1 MKIAIIGSG
10 FYGCSLAITLSKKN
24 KVDLYEKEQ
33 NIFNGASS
41 CNQFRYHSGYHYP
54 RSQKTVN
61 EINKS
66 KKDFV
71 SFFSNGV
78 FKKTKNIYAIAN
90 KSKVNFKKYSKFL
103 KKNKLYFKQVNI
115 LDDVST
121 IEKSIIVK
129 EKILDFFKTKKKL
142 LNKIKK
148 NKVNLYLNKEFKRSY
163 LKNYD
168 KVLIATY
175 SNNNF
180 VLSNLGIKKLEK
192 NKYQLVEKIV
202 IQLPEKYKRKSYVV
216 IDGNFVCVDP
226 FLGTKYH
233 LLSDVKLSKIET
245 LISKYPNFN
254 SQKKKYLNKGVIK
267 NKKISRFREFIQN
280 SSKYLPF
287 LKKAK
292 YIGSMFVVRAIKIN
306 KENTDER
313 VTSVNYHNKRI
324 ISVLSGKWNNCI
336 YLARNLNLKK

>member
-66 KKDFV
+66 KKNFV
-71 SFFSNGV
+71 SFFSNQV
-78 FKKTKNIYAIAN
+78 FKKTKNFYAIAN

-216 IDGNFVCVDP
+216 VDGNFVCVDP

-254 SQKKKYLNKGVIK
+254 SQKKKYLNKGIIK

-313 VTSVNYHNKRI
+313 VTSVNYHNKKI

>member
-33 NIFNGASS
+33 DIFNGASS

-66 KKDFV
+66 QKDFV
-71 SFFSNGV
+71 SFFSSGV
-78 FKKTKNIYAIAN
+78 FKKTKNFYAIAN

-115 LDDVST
+115 LDNVST

-142 LNKIKK
+142 LNKIKI

-163 LKNYD
+163 LRSYD

-202 IQLPEKYKRKSYVV
+202 IHLPKKYKRKSYVV

-267 NKKISRFREFIQN
+267 NKKISRFKEFIQN

-292 YIGSMFVVRAIKIN
+292 YIGSMFVVRAIKMN

-313 VTSVNYHNKRI
+313 VTSVNYHNKKI

>member
-66 KKDFV
+66 KKNFV
-71 SFFSNGV
+71 SFFSNQV
-78 FKKTKNIYAIAN
+78 FKKTKNFYAIAN

-216 IDGNFVCVDP
+216 VDGNFVCVDP

-254 SQKKKYLNKGVIK
+254 SQKKKYLNKGIIK

-292 YIGSMFVVRAIKIN
+292 YIGSMFVV
-306 KENTDER
+306 
-313 VTSVNYHNKRI
+313 
-324 ISVLSGKWNNCI
+324 
-336 YLARNLNLKK
+336 

>member
-1 MKIAIIGSG
+1 MNFKYTVAMMDTVSENDMDDVVKTLHYRITITDVDVPENTIIPFRFG
-10 FYGCSLAITLSKKN
+10 T
-24 KVDLYEKEQ
+24 VDLDTPDVDSFIDFN
-33 NIFNGASS
+33 NISE
-41 CNQFRYHSGYHYP
+41 
-54 RSQKTVN
+54 
-61 EINKS
+61 EIAVEWLKS
-66 KKDFV
+66 KLDCN
-71 SFFSNGV
+71 SIEDSL
-78 FKKTKNIYAIAN
+78 TK
-90 KSKVNFKKYSKFL
+90 
-103 KKNKLYFKQVNI
+103 
-115 LDDVST
+115 
-121 IEKSIIVK
+121 E
-129 EKILDFFKTKKKL
+129 
-142 LNKIKK
+142 
-148 NKVNLYLNKEFKRSY
+148 
-163 LKNYD
+163 
-168 KVLIATY
+168 
-175 SNNNF
+175 
-180 VLSNLGIKKLEK
+180 LEK

-216 IDGNFVCVDP
+216 VDGNFVCVDP

-254 SQKKKYLNKGVIK
+254 SQKKKYLNKGIIK

-280 SSKYLPF
+280 SSNYLPF

-313 VTSVNYHNKRI
+313 VTSVNYHNKKI

>member
-78 FKKTKNIYAIAN
+78 FKKTKNFYAIAN

-115 LDDVST
+115 LSDVST

-148 NKVNLYLNKEFKRSY
+148 SKVNLYLNKEFKRSY
-163 LKNYD
+163 LKSYD

-180 VLSNLGIKKLEK
+180 ILSNLGIKKIEK
-192 NKYQLVEKIV
+192 NKFQLVEKIV

-254 SQKKKYLNKGVIK
+254 SQKKKYLNKGVVK
-267 NKKISRFREFIQN
+267 NEKISRFKEFIQN

-292 YIGSMFVVRAIKIN
+292 YIGSMFVVRTIKIN
-306 KENTDER
+306 KESTDER
-313 VTSVNYHNKRI
+313 VTSVNYHNKKI

-336 YLARNLNLKK
+336 YLARNLNLEK

>member
-78 FKKTKNIYAIAN
+78 FKKTKNFYAIAN